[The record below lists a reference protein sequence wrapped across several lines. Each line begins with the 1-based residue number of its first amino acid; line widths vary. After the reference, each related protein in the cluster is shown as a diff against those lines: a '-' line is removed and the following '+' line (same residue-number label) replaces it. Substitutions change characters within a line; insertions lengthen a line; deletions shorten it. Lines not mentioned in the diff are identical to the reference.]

1 MENERILQEQQIENE
16 KEHLKNT
23 KEDKQHNH
31 DKEMTILKG
40 KKNKQIMN
48 ERVLEESRNQNTE
61 NLKQNEIQH
70 EERIKKEDNKHEETM
85 ESQRLLHNERMK
97 DKDQDFQLKMK
108 EIEIKM
114 MMIKMNNSLLK
125 KYMKNHLI
133 KIQ

>member
-1 MENERILQEQQIENE
+1 MNERALESGNQHAEN
-16 KEHLKNT
+16 L
-23 KEDKQHNH
+23 
-31 DKEMTILKG
+31 
-40 KKNKQIMN
+40 KKNK
-48 ERVLEESRNQNTE
+48 
-61 NLKQNEIQH
+61 IQMK
-70 EERIKKEDNKHEETM
+70 ERIKKEDNKHEETM

-133 KIQ
+133 KI